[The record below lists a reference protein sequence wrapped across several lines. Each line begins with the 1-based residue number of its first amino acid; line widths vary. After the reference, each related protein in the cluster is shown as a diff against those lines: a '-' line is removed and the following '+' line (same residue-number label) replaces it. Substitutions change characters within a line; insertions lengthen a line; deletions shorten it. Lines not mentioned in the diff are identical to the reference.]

1 MTSPSNMITR
11 AMHVKRTWGRRC
23 DKILYFSS
31 KTDENFPSI
40 GLDVEEGKYHLTAK
54 SQKAFRYIFD
64 KHFSDADWF
73 LKADDNTYVIIENL
87 KYFLSNFSTYE
98 PLYFGH
104 HFVQGIEG
112 GYMSGG
118 AGYVLSKE
126 ALKRLAIQGHNH
138 VMCRQDGGA
147 EDIEIG
153 KCLHNLGVIPGSSY
167 DSKGRSRFHCFD
179 PATHLLGKFPD
190 WYYNFDEHAG
200 LKGESSMSD
209 FPVSFHYIKPDDMYV
224 LHYLIYKVRLYT
236 ERIDGEP
243 IR

>member
-1 MTSPSNMITR
+1 MTSPSNMITK
-11 AMHVKRTWGRRC
+11 ALHVKRTWGRQC
-23 DKILYFSS
+23 DQTLYFSS
-31 KTDENFPSI
+31 ETDDNFPTI
-40 GLDVEEGKYHLTAK
+40 GLGVKEGKQHLTAK

-64 KHFSDADWF
+64 KHLSEADWF

-87 KYFLSNFSTYE
+87 RYFLSNFSTYK

-126 ALKRLAIQGHNH
+126 ALTRLAIQGRSH

-147 EDIEIG
+147 EDVEIG
-153 KCLHNLGVIPGSSY
+153 RCLHNLGVQVGDSY

-179 PATHLLGKFPD
+179 PAAHLLGRFPT
-190 WYYNFDEHAG
+190 WYYAYDERTG
-200 LKGESSMSD
+200 LKVFICLFYFRHGLAVTCD
-209 FPVSFHYIKPDDMYV
+209 FQQ
-224 LHYLIYKVRLYT
+224 
-236 ERIDGEP
+236 
-243 IR
+243 